1 MGASEINITKHVQI
15 FVATLST
22 CSLRPCG
29 DAGSLDVSAGVLW
42 SQVVSVIRG
51 FEVRRGQSSPIE
63 TEVRRKKGAWIRK
76 MEMNTKATSGKLQGL
91 HSGLL
96 WLEKV

>member
-1 MGASEINITKHVQI
+1 M
-15 FVATLST
+15 
-22 CSLRPCG
+22 LRPCG

-51 FEVRRGQSSPIE
+51 FEVRQGRSSPIE

-76 MEMNTKATSGKLQGL
+76 METNTKARVLLQ
-91 HSGLL
+91 LL
-96 WLEKV
+96 CDTYSRRHIA